1 MIFSLYKKILGVIA
15 IIAFIFVA
23 VFGFLAIVPSHHH
36 EPGCPFMIG
45 EQSICPMGLFEHIQ
59 AWQSM
64 FTVSL
69 PSILLLIAFLFIVV
83 TLWQSL
89 HPPNLLFFVRKK
101 AKQTGSHN
109 LLYQELFSRGIL
121 NPKAP

>member
-1 MIFSLYKKILGVIA
+1 MIFSSYKNILGVIA
-15 IIAFIFVA
+15 VIAFISVA

-45 EQSICPMGLFEHIQ
+45 EQSICPMGLFEHIR
-59 AWQSM
+59 AWQNV

-69 PSILLLIAFLFIVV
+69 PYIFFLIIALFLIVA
-83 TLWQSL
+83 LWQFT
-89 HPPNLLFFVRKK
+89 HPPNILVLTRKK
-101 AKQTGSHN
+101 VEQNSSHN